1 LTFFRKIGRFSRFE
15 WYKTERINP
24 KGAFLGVAEKFTT
37 FVKGSEI
44 QKKWYVV
51 DANGKVLGRLA
62 SQVARVLRGKH
73 KAAFTPN
80 ADLGDY
86 VIVINA
92 AKVKVLGK
100 RSDLKTY
107 FHHSGYPGGATVE
120 SLRDLM
126 KKKPEVVVKR
136 AVKGMLPHNRLG
148 TRIFKKLKVY
158 ADATHPHAAQMP
170 EVLKIT

>member
-1 LTFFRKIGRFSRFE
+1 LTPE
-15 WYKTERINP
+15 
-24 KGAFLGVAEKFTT
+24 GAFLGVPEKFTT
-37 FVKGSEI
+37 FVKGSDV

-73 KAAFTPN
+73 KPAFTPN
-80 ADLGDY
+80 ADL
-86 VIVINA
+86 
-92 AKVKVLGK
+92 
-100 RSDLKTY
+100 
-107 FHHSGYPGGATVE
+107 GATVE

-148 TRIFKKLKVY
+148 TRIFRKLKVY
-158 ADATHPHAAQMP
+158 ADGTHPHAAQMP
-170 EVLKIT
+170 EVLKII

>member
-1 LTFFRKIGRFSRFE
+1 VGD
-15 WYKTERINP
+15 
-24 KGAFLGVAEKFTT
+24 KFTT
-37 FVKGSEI
+37 YIKDSEV
-44 QKKWYVV
+44 QKKWYLV

-62 SQVARVLRGKH
+62 SQVARILRGKH
-73 KAAFTPN
+73 KPAFTPN

-92 AKVKVLGK
+92 AKAKVLGK

-107 FHHSGYPGGATVE
+107 FHHTGYPGGATVE

-126 KKKPEVVVKR
+126 KKNPERVVKR

-148 TRIFKKLKVY
+148 TRIYKKLKVY
-158 ADATHPHAAQMP
+158 PDSTHPHAAQMP
-170 EVLKIT
+170 EILNI

>member
-1 LTFFRKIGRFSRFE
+1 MSVGD
-15 WYKTERINP
+15 
-24 KGAFLGVAEKFTT
+24 KFTT
-37 FVKGSEI
+37 YVKDSEV

-51 DANGKVLGRLA
+51 DANGMVLGRLA
-62 SQVARVLRGKH
+62 SQVARILRGKH

-107 FHHSGYPGGATVE
+107 FHHTGYPGGATVE
-120 SLRDLM
+120 SLRELM
-126 KKKPEVVVKR
+126 KKNPERVFKR

-148 TRIFKKLKVY
+148 TRIYKKLKVY
-158 ADATHPHAAQMP
+158 ADSTHPHAAQMP
-170 EVLKIT
+170 EILNI